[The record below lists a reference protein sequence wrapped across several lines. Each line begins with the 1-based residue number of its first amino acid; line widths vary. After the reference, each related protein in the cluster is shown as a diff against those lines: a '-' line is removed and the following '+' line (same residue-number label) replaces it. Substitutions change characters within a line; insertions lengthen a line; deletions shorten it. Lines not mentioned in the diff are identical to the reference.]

1 MYFQN
6 ICYYFKYKL
15 EFAVKNKV
23 IQPNGRIF
31 FSQRPF
37 VISSNRRKKSYNLF
51 KGWKEQG
58 RYPEESVRFPDEQAS
73 NDSGVYIMQNTI
85 RGNISAV
92 KKRKIKLYE
101 AK

>member
-1 MYFQN
+1 MDAF
-6 ICYYFKYKL
+6 F
-15 EFAVKNKV
+15 
-23 IQPNGRIF
+23 F
-31 FSQRPF
+31 FSRRPF
-37 VISSNRRKKSYNLF
+37 VISSNRRKNSYNFF